1 MHPRPTVTT
10 GLDPSADIA
19 VARIGTLIA
28 FVCAFG
34 VESNNSITGQI
45 MRSISKQ
52 IAIFCVLLTF
62 WSAAAFVSHHHS
74 SATDALKCT
83 VCVAAHSS
91 SPKAT
96 SALPNRKFV
105 RVSTFRYRPVSAK
118 QRLVAFALSVRPPPS
133 V

>member
-1 MHPRPTVTT
+1 
-10 GLDPSADIA
+10 
-19 VARIGTLIA
+19 
-28 FVCAFG
+28 
-34 VESNNSITGQI
+34 

-52 IAIFCVLLTF
+52 IAFFCVLLTF

-74 SATDALKCT
+74 STTDALKCT

-96 SALPNRKFV
+96 STLSNGKFV
-105 RVSTFRYRPVSAK
+105 RVFAFRSQPVSAK
-118 QRLVAFALSVRPPPS
+118 QCLVAFALSVRPPPA